1 MKTSAKRRDG
11 PAAPKAAWSDMRD
24 RLSRLNAEAAEA
36 TLPAKAEHTLR
47 QWFSRQPLD
56 AGDPGDLKA
65 AAVAMALAVELE
77 SFTPSPSGSTGVER
91 IARRRKLDPEDAAA
105 HRALV
110 AARFTVFRI
119 GRSLGG
125 GRFSAEDLA
134 GGRDLALFADDLPSE
149 AVAFPLAA
157 RIAAL
162 DESTSTTVG
171 MVLPL
176 DDAGLAVALEF
187 VRPGRGIAH
196 GHRCAAAV
204 YKHVVRHGGPDDP
217 RPERVL
223 GPDRRGA
230 GGGEEGE
237 PSPFDVLVA
246 ALVASDRWRDPPK
259 SVLDEVRNLASS
271 DAVLVCLFHAVSTPK
286 TASAEPGT
294 VYRRF
299 AAVMIEALQLRA
311 QAGSGLDRAP
321 LDRVAEAIAREMS
334 TNGYPRA
341 AADLFRDIRTAL
353 SAARPRQAGDELAR
367 VIERIR
373 ALRAKT
379 VDQGCTEQEALA
391 AADKVAELLDRYG
404 LSLGETDL
412 RRQACL
418 GVGIDSTRK
427 RMGPLDDCVPAIAH
441 FCDCRAWNERTPAG
455 TIRSMFFGL
464 PADVEAAQYLFERVA
479 TALETETADFR
490 KGVFYAGLAG
500 GGRQKATTSFQL
512 GLAGGIGAKLD
523 ARKAERD
530 TKTFALTGRDLV
542 PVKAD
547 VVAEELAKLG
557 MSFTTK
563 DSSRGRTVLL
573 DAYEAGKVASGRF
586 EIQSELE

>member
-1 MKTSAKRRDG
+1 MKTSARRRDG
-11 PAAPKAAWSDMRD
+11 PAGPKAAWSDMRD

-47 QWFSRQPLD
+47 QWFSRQSLD
-56 AGDPGDLKA
+56 PGHPGDLKA
-65 AAVAMALAVELE
+65 AAFAMTLALELE

-91 IARRRKLDPEDAAA
+91 IARWRKLDPEDAAA
-105 HRALV
+105 HRALG
-110 AARFTVFRI
+110 AARFTVFLI

-134 GGRDLALFADDLPSE
+134 GGHDLALFAGDLPAE

-162 DESTSTTVG
+162 DGSTSTTVG
-171 MVLPL
+171 MVVPL

-187 VRPGRGIAH
+187 VRPGRGIPH

-204 YKHVVRHGGPDDP
+204 YKHVVRHGGPNVQGLNAFSDMIDDA
-217 RPERVL
+217 L
-223 GPDRRGA
+223 
-230 GGGEEGE
+230 EEESE
-237 PSPFDVLVA
+237 PSPIDVLVA

-259 SVLDEVRNLASS
+259 SVIDEVRNLASG

-286 TASAEPGT
+286 TVSAEPGA

-311 QAGSGLDRAP
+311 QAGSGLERAP
-321 LDRVAEAIAREMS
+321 LDRVGEAIAREMKA
-334 TNGYPRA
+334 NGYPRA
-341 AADLFRDIRTAL
+341 AADLFRDIRAAL
-353 SAARPRQAGDELAR
+353 SAARPRQAGDDLAR

-412 RRQACL
+412 REQACL

-464 PADVEAAQYLFERVA
+464 PADVEGAQYLFERVA

-490 KGVFYAGLAG
+490 RGELYAGLAG

-512 GLAGGIGAKLD
+512 GLARGICAKLD
-523 ARKAERD
+523 ACKAERD
-530 TKTFALTGRDLV
+530 TKTFQLTGRDLV

-563 DSSRGRTVLL
+563 NSGRGRTVLL
-573 DAYEAGKVASGRF
+573 GAYEAGQVASGRF
-586 EIQSELE
+586 EIRSELE

>member
-1 MKTSAKRRDG
+1 MKTSAKRRDD

-36 TLPAKAEHTLR
+36 TLPGKAEHTLR
-47 QWFSRQPLD
+47 QWFSRQPLEP
-56 AGDPGDLKA
+56 GDSADLKA

-204 YKHVVRHGGPDDP
+204 YKHVVRHGGP
-217 RPERVL
+217 EI
-223 GPDRRGA
+223 RGLNA
-230 GGGEEGE
+230 FSDLIDEALEEEEEGE
-237 PSPFDVLVA
+237 PSPFDVLVE

-259 SVLDEVRNLASS
+259 PVVDEVRNLASI

-299 AAVMIEALQLRA
+299 AAVMVEALQLRA

-321 LDRVAEAIAREMS
+321 LDRIAEAIAREMS

-412 RRQACL
+412 RQQACL

>member
-1 MKTSAKRRDG
+1 
-11 PAAPKAAWSDMRD
+11 
-24 RLSRLNAEAAEA
+24 
-36 TLPAKAEHTLR
+36 
-47 QWFSRQPLD
+47 
-56 AGDPGDLKA
+56 
-65 AAVAMALAVELE
+65 MALALELE

-91 IARRRKLDPEDAAA
+91 IARRRQLDPEDAAA
-105 HRALV
+105 HRALA

-119 GRSLGG
+119 ARPLGG
-125 GRFSAEDLA
+125 GRFSVEDLA
-134 GGRDLALFADDLPSE
+134 GGRDLALFADDLPAE

-162 DESTSTTVG
+162 DEHTSTTVG

-176 DDAGLAVALEF
+176 DDAGLAVALDF

-204 YKHVVRHGGPDDP
+204 YKHVVRHGGPEIQGLNAFTDVIDDAL
-217 RPERVL
+217 E
-223 GPDRRGA
+223 
-230 GGGEEGE
+230 EEGE
-237 PSPFDVLVA
+237 PSPFGLLVEA
-246 ALVASDRWRDPPK
+246 FVASGQWRDPSK
-259 SVLDEVRNLASS
+259 AVLDEVRNLAST
-271 DAVLVCLFHAVSTPK
+271 DAILVCLFHAVSTPK

-299 AAVMIEALQLRA
+299 AAVMIEALHLRA
-311 QAGSGLDRAP
+311 QAGSGVERAP
-321 LDRVAEAIAREMS
+321 LDRVAEAIARETG

-341 AADLFRDIRTAL
+341 AADLFGDLRAAL
-353 SAARPRQAGDELAR
+353 SAAKPRQAGDELAR
-367 VIERIR
+367 VVERIR

-391 AADKVAELLDRYG
+391 AADKVAELLDCYG

-441 FCDCRAWNERTPAG
+441 FCDCRAWNERTAAG

-490 KGVFYAGLAG
+490 KGELYAGLAG
-500 GGRQKATTSFQL
+500 GGRQKATTSFQR
-512 GLAGGIGAKLD
+512 GLARGIGAKLD

-530 TKTFALTGRDLV
+530 TRTFALTGRDLV

-557 MSFTTK
+557 MSFTTQG
-563 DSSRGRTVLL
+563 SGRGRTVLV
-573 DAYEAGKVASGRF
+573 DAYEAGQVASGRF